1 MPSQKREN
9 ERKEKELKNEL
20 KTKRIIWIVLI
31 FVVFALIIM
40 RICEVDFKELKNRFI
55 DENGHLTF
63 SMTTNED
70 AYPYA
75 LSSSSGVKVEPIGDK
90 LSVLNDTTLC
100 VLNPSD
106 AKVVYT
112 FSHGFANPVIKYAGN
127 YFCLIDQGAT
137 RLRLDRANKNVFET
151 KTDMPIVC
159 ADVAKNGNIVY
170 ITREQNGKSHLNVIN
185 STLKKLMSLEI
196 NDGYSVYCSID
207 SSGKKIAYATAN
219 SKGADFI
226 TTVYTVNLGDDEPR
240 ASFEFKNSSLMDLH
254 YATASDLYY
263 ISTSGVSVIKNQ
275 KRLSETFKEGSVNTV
290 CFNYTKDNE
299 LVYVYSKYT
308 SANENKLVYIN
319 SSGRVKTEINLKQR
333 PKYISASNE
342 ICVLFSDKIVTYS
355 MTKGEAKKT
364 YKCDDS
370 ITSANKISTKI
381 FVSRQKLI
389 DVID

>member
-9 ERKEKELKNEL
+9 ERKEKELKNEQ

-40 RICEVDFKELKNRFI
+40 RICEVDFKELKNRFF

-70 AYPYA
+70 SYPFT
-75 LSSSSGVKVEPIGDK
+75 LSSSGGVRVEPIGDK
-90 LSVLNDTTLC
+90 LSILND
-100 VLNPSD
+100 VSMSVINPSD
-106 AKVVYT
+106 AKVIYS
-112 FSHGFANPVIKYAGN
+112 FNHGYANPVIKYAGN
-127 YFCLIDQGAT
+127 YFCIIDQGAT

-151 KTDMPIVC
+151 KTDLPIVC
-159 ADVAKNGNIVY
+159 ADVSKNGNIVY
-170 ITREQNGKSHLNVIN
+170 ITREQNGKSYLTVVN
-185 STLKKLMSLEI
+185 STLKKLMTREI
-196 NDGYSVYCSID
+196 SDGYSVYCAID
-207 SSGKKIAYATAN
+207 SSGRKIAYATAN

-226 TTVYTVNLGDDEPR
+226 TTVYTINVGDEEPR
-240 ASFEFKNSSLMDLH
+240 ASFEFKNSSLIELK
-254 YATASDLYY
+254 YATASELYY
-263 ISTSGVSVIKNQ
+263 VSTSGVSVIRNQ
-275 KRLSETFKEGSVNTV
+275 KKLHETFKEGSVNTV

-299 LVYVYSKYT
+299 LVYVYSKYA

-319 SSGRVKTEINLKQR
+319 SSGKVKTEIDLKQK
-333 PKYISASNE
+333 PKYISASSE

-355 MTKGEAKKT
+355 LTKGEVKKN

-370 ITSANKISTKI
+370 VTSANKISTKI
-381 FVSRQKLI
+381 FISRQKLI

>member
-9 ERKEKELKNEL
+9 ERKEKELKNQQR
-20 KTKRIIWIVLI
+20 TKRIIWIVLAVI
-31 FVVFALIIM
+31 VVALIIM
-40 RICEVDFKELKNRFI
+40 RLCEVDFKELKNRFFYN
-55 DENGHLTF
+55 EGHLTF
-63 SMTTNED
+63 SMTTKEN
-70 AYPYA
+70 AYPFV
-75 LSSSSGVKVEPIGDK
+75 LSSSGGVKVEPIGDK
-90 LSVLNDTTLC
+90 LSILNDNSMT
-100 VLNPSD
+100 VINPSD
-106 AKVVYT
+106 AKVIYT
-112 FSHGFANPVIKYAGN
+112 FNHGFANPVIKYAGN
-127 YFCLIDQGAT
+127 FYCIIDQGAT
-137 RLRLDRANKNVFET
+137 RLRLDRSNKNVFET
-151 KTDMPIVC
+151 TTDMPIVC

-170 ITREQNGKSHLNVIN
+170 ITREQNGKSYLTVIN

-196 NDGYSVYCSID
+196 KEGYSIYCAID
-207 SSGKKIAYATAN
+207 SSGKKLAYATAD

-226 TTVYTVNLGDDEPR
+226 TTVYTVNLGDEEPR

-290 CFNYTKDNE
+290 CYNYTKDNE
-299 LVYVYSKYT
+299 LVYVYSKYA

-319 SSGRVKTEINLKQR
+319 SSGRVKTEIDLKKK
-333 PKYISASNE
+333 PKSITASSE
-342 ICVLFSDKIVTYS
+342 ICVLFSDRIVTYS
-355 MTKGEAKKT
+355 LTKGDVKKT